1 MPQKYTQI
9 GLIIA
14 NHTKFCCERDAEG
27 KVNLL
32 RGHCRHIWHR
42 SHNSDFG
49 SPNSSFPA
57 SPIAFLVNSPS
68 YRLLVLS
75 LTFLVFFILII
86 PFFLFPFLLIIL
98 ILHTTAPSTPGS
110 SSSALFNLFFL
121 PFSSRPWY
129 PFPPLYPHCLDG
141 SLTRDLESIV
151 SYKMPAV
158 GDVMLIIWR
167 GGQQLDSKWRGDPVY
182 SHFLAAPTGRHC
194 V

>member
-14 NHTKFCCERDAEG
+14 NHTKSCCERDAEG

-86 PFFLFPFLLIIL
+86 PFFLFPFPSDHSYSSYYCSLYSRIFFLCPLQSVLPPLLFSSL
-98 ILHTTAPSTPGS
+98 VSLSAPL
-110 SSSALFNLFFL
+110 SALLRWL
-121 PFSSRPWY
+121 THSR
-129 PFPPLYPHCLDG
+129 F
-141 SLTRDLESIV
+141 RV
-151 SYKMPAV
+151 N
-158 GDVMLIIWR
+158 
-167 GGQQLDSKWRGDPVY
+167 
-182 SHFLAAPTGRHC
+182 C
-194 V
+194 VL